1 MRMLALI
8 VIMVVGTTAAGAQ
21 TNVYYAE
28 RGHWVVMNS
37 ATACRAVNRSPA
49 DFNYAP
55 YNALQITVRPKSA
68 ISIDVF
74 FWPGAVIQ
82 ERDYQLQLAFNTA
95 DMKLPAKATFG
106 DYVLASEPD
115 MGLWRK
121 FQDSKTLSVSVVG
134 EPLLALSFTLEE
146 IDWVIAALD
155 ACSGFLPKE

>member
-1 MRMLALI
+1 MRMF
-8 VIMVVGTTAAGAQ
+8 MVLMMTFAATAVEAQ

-37 ATACRAVNRSPA
+37 PTACRAENRPAA
-49 DFNYAP
+49 DFNASP

-74 FWPGAVIQ
+74 FWPGAVLP
-82 ERDYQLQLAFNTA
+82 ERDYKLQLAFNTG
-95 DMKLPAKATFG
+95 DVTLPAKATFG
-106 DYVLASEPD
+106 DFVLASEPD

-121 FQDSKTLSVSVVG
+121 LQDSKTLSVRVVG

-146 IDWVIAALD
+146 IDWVINTLT
-155 ACSGFLPKE
+155 ACSSFLPKE